1 MERSGFET
9 LPSQCVVFLGKALL
23 ITFAMPLMILSTQK
37 YKMGTGILSGKP
49 DEMQGGNL
57 AMELASHPEGR
68 GAMPL
73 MILSTQEYKMGIGK
87 LSGKPDEMG
96 GGNLAMD

>member
-37 YKMGTGILSGKP
+37 YKMGTGKLSGKP
-49 DEMQGGNL
+49 DEMRGGNL
-57 AMELASHPEGR
+57 AMELASHPVGR

>member
-1 MERSGFET
+1 MSMGQKNLVCT
-9 LPSQCVVFLGKALL
+9 GK
-23 ITFAMPLMILSTQK
+23 
-37 YKMGTGILSGKP
+37 LSGKP

-96 GGNLAMD
+96 GGNLAMN